1 MTAPLSVL
9 VLHGPNL
16 NLLGTRE
23 PDIYGSETLAEVDT
37 RLKNF
42 GLAVGLHIE
51 TFQTNHEGVLIDRI
65 QQAKSDGFSALV
77 INPGGFTHTS
87 VALRDAVAGV
97 GLPTI
102 EVHLSNIHAREK
114 FRQHSYIAPVAIG
127 QICGL
132 GTIGYEL
139 AIRGL
144 LARMK

>member
-1 MTAPLSVL
+1 MTAPLSFL

-23 PDIYGSETLAEVDT
+23 PEIYGSETLAEVDA
-37 RLKNF
+37 RLQCF
-42 GLAVGLHIE
+42 GSDIGLHIE
-51 TFQTNHEGVLIDRI
+51 TFQSNHEGVLIDRI
-65 QQAKSDGFSALV
+65 QQAKSAGFSALV
-77 INPGGFTHTS
+77 INPGGYTHTS
-87 VALRDAVAGV
+87 VALRDAIAGV